1 MAPILG
7 IIHIL
12 SLLLYQ
18 QGKSS
23 GSRRK
28 LLLLLLS
35 YFHGT
40 VPVLQ
45 ATGTST
51 ALDRTGIT

>member
-18 QGKSS
+18 Q
-23 GSRRK
+23 
-28 LLLLLLS
+28 
-35 YFHGT
+35 